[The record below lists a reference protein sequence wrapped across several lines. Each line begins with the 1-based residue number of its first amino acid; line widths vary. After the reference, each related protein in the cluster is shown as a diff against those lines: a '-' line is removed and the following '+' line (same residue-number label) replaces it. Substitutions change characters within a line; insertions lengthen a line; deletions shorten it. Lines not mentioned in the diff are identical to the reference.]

1 MQIAIRKSKLMKST
15 SHLRKHIV
23 YIAHRALIAIMALS
37 LLGSTSIQAMPQTR
51 PALPAGG
58 STVGKAIME
67 ISVAIIPEII
77 KFLKEQE
84 TINGSKIEGKVTETG
99 MKDPKR
105 VVAQSKLA
113 IDVEEWNSAWYGSIV
128 VKLPS
133 KPTVNYLV
141 DFSKIEISQDSDKVT
156 IRIHQ
161 PIEIQVASDNAP
173 TRAEYSFVRKW
184 FGADTRQ
191 ALETKVRGECD
202 RKAMEE
208 AKKEVKSIRLG
219 FQNQLEDELGQL
231 LAKEGFQKVKVVIE
245 DAK

>member
-1 MQIAIRKSKLMKST
+1 MKSKHKKST
-15 SHLRKHIV
+15 SHLRKYMI
-23 YIAHRALIAIMALS
+23 YIAHRALITIMALS
-37 LLGSTSIQAMPQTR
+37 FLGSAPIHAMPQTR

-58 STVGKAIME
+58 SIVGKAILE
-67 ISVAIIPEII
+67 ISVAVIPEII

-84 TINGSKIEGKVTETG
+84 TVNGSKIDGKVTETG
-99 MKDPKR
+99 IKDPKR
-105 VVAQSKLA
+105 IVAQSKLA

-141 DFSKIEISQDSDKVT
+141 DFSKIEISQDGGEVT
-156 IRIHQ
+156 IRIPQ

-173 TRAEYSFVRKW
+173 TKAEYTAVRKW

-202 RKAMEE
+202 RKSMEE

-219 FQNQLEDELGQL
+219 FQKQFEDELGKL
-231 LAKEGFQKVKVVIE
+231 LAKEGFQKVRVLIE
-245 DAK
+245 EAK